1 MSGGI
6 LALFGV
12 VLAAAIADIL
22 LPGKEKTGLRRA
34 LNVLVSLTVLLLILQ
49 PVMGLIRQNG
59 SFFEGEIPSFESER
73 DAFEKIFDTTVS
85 RRSAAELEQGVA
97 ALLERDFG
105 ISNEDCTVHVTL
117 DEDGTL
123 LRVSVRLSGKGLLV
137 EPAKIEAYLIE
148 LLNCHV
154 EVR

>member
-12 VLAAAIADIL
+12 VLTAALADIL
-22 LPGKEKTGLRRA
+22 LPGKEKSSLRRA
-34 LNVLVSLTVLLLILQ
+34 LSVLVSLTVLLLILR

-59 SFFEGEIPSFESER
+59 GFFEGELPSFEAER
-73 DAFEKIFDTTVS
+73 DAFEEIFDVAVS
-85 RRSAAELEQGVA
+85 RRSAVELEQGVA

-105 ISNEDCTVHVTL
+105 ISNGDCTVHVTL
-117 DEDGTL
+117 DGDGTL